1 MSDLK
6 QTILADVHQKRGGK
20 MVPFAGYNMPVWFS
34 SLKDEHHA
42 VRNNV
47 GAFDISHMGV
57 LKFTG
62 PNAKSFVQ
70 RVSCNDLE
78 KHDVDRMIYSMV
90 LNHDGGI
97 LDDVMMAT
105 FGNDVLM
112 VVNSANKSK
121 LMAWFDTVGTDGVSI
136 ESLSEDNA
144 FIAVQG
150 PKALENCQKI
160 LGLNVEGRA
169 PFDVWQDN
177 IGIVMR
183 TGYTGED
190 GCEILIPNDSAGQVW
205 EQLLDAGVTP
215 CGLGARDTLRLEAGL
230 PLYGQE
236 LSEKITPLNTR
247 YKWVLKFDK
256 DFIGKEALIQQKEA
270 PLSLTT
276 VGLELLDK
284 GVARSHYPIKEGG
297 EVTSG
302 TMSPSLDRCIA
313 MALVGPQHSEL
324 GTVLHVEIRGKACAA
339 KVVKVPFQV

>member
-6 QTILADVHQKRGGK
+6 QTILAEIHQERGGK

-34 SLKDEHHA
+34 SLREEHHA
-42 VRNNV
+42 VRTAV

-57 LKFTG
+57 IRFSG
-62 PNAKSFVQ
+62 PNAVSFVQ
-70 RVSCNDLE
+70 NVSCNDLE
-78 KHDVDRMIYSMV
+78 KHDVDRMIYSMI
-90 LNHDGGI
+90 LNHEGGI

-105 FGNDVLM
+105 FGDDVLM
-112 VVNSANKSK
+112 VVNSSNKDK
-121 LMAWFDTVGTDGVSI
+121 LMAWFDQVGTDGVTI
-136 ESLSEDNA
+136 TSLSEENA

-150 PKALENCQKI
+150 PEALAQCQTI
-160 LGLNVEGRA
+160 LGLNFDHRA
-169 PFDVWQDN
+169 PFDVWQDE

-190 GCEILIPNDSAGQVW
+190 GCEILIPNQNAGKYW
-205 EQLLDAGVTP
+205 EALLDAGVTP

-256 DFIGKEALIQQKEA
+256 DFIGKEALLAQKEQ
-270 PLSLTT
+270 PLSYTT
-276 VGLELLDK
+276 VGLELIDK
-284 GVARSHYPIKEGG
+284 GVARSHYPIQEGG

-302 TMSPSLDRCIA
+302 TMSPSLGRCIA
-313 MALVGPQHSEL
+313 MALVDPENAEI
-324 GTVLHVEIRGKACAA
+324 GTVLHIEIRGKACAA
-339 KVVKVPFQV
+339 KVVKVPF